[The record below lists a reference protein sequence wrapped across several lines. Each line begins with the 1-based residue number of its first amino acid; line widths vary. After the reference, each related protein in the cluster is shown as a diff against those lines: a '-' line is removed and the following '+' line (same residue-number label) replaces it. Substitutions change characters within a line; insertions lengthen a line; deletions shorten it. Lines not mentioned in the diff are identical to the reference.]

1 MSSKPHNAAQKW
13 KPLRSTWIVG
23 GVAGLF
29 LVALLPEMGGFSAWV
44 LLIGLLLLITSAYS
58 LIFRRRS
65 WVAFSSSKGAKIGLA
80 SGAAA
85 LLIGFVGVGLTGPDL
100 AVAEPVA
107 SSSTSPSAS
116 LSPTPTPTPSAT
128 ARIIV
133 GGSCPKVG
141 MTQTGESVGTA
152 SPSASGSR
160 AAASPSASPS
170 TKAGAG
176 VVTFVCAENEHQEFV
191 WMEKDVADKLKADRI
206 AAAEQAES
214 ARVAAEEA
222 EQQRLADEAAKAAA
236 ESQRL
241 VQEQAAAAEAQ
252 RLAEEQARQQYVP
265 PAPAPAPAPAPVP
278 APAPEPVPAP
288 VGPNVVH
295 PGAFCSGGVGVTKTG
310 KPMICAPAAD
320 GRMRWISQ

>member
-1 MSSKPHNAAQKW
+1 
-13 KPLRSTWIVG
+13 
-23 GVAGLF
+23 
-29 LVALLPEMGGFSAWV
+29 
-44 LLIGLLLLITSAYS
+44 
-58 LIFRRRS
+58 
-65 WVAFSSSKGAKIGLA
+65 
-80 SGAAA
+80 
-85 LLIGFVGVGLTGPDL
+85 
-100 AVAEPVA
+100 
-107 SSSTSPSAS
+107 
-116 LSPTPTPTPSAT
+116 
-128 ARIIV
+128 
-133 GGSCPKVG
+133 
-141 MTQTGESVGTA
+141 
-152 SPSASGSR
+152 
-160 AAASPSASPS
+160 
-170 TKAGAG
+170 
-176 VVTFVCAENEHQEFV
+176 
-191 WMEKDVADKLKADRI
+191 MEKDVADKLKADRI

-252 RLAEEQARQQYVP
+252 RLAEEQVRQQYVP
-265 PAPAPAPAPAPVP
+265 PAPAPAPVP